1 MKQTITIILLVLLVI
16 GLGGCMTT
24 PTGKA
29 VQQAQLEEEPIKIG
43 FIGPLTGEMAALGIN
58 NLKGIQVAVNEIN
71 SYGGIN
77 GKQIELISEDDQG
90 MNVDAVN
97 AYRKLK
103 DVDEVNAVMLP
114 LYTTYVTVAEFADRD
129 KFLIID
135 SLDTSEEIADMGE
148 YSFAIGIYDE
158 GIGIT
163 IADFVYKELGE
174 TEVGL
179 AYNIEDAFMALVR
192 EGFMPRYEELG
203 GEILVDEEF
212 DFSTTDFRSILL
224 KADYADVDTLIVL
237 GYDESG
243 FLLRQAEE
251 IGFDFTFV
259 GSDMFSS
266 QNFRDNA
273 GGAEQG
279 AYFTFWNP
287 PNSPEYKSFL
297 SRYKAIHGEEPHEIL
312 FSAIGYDALHV
323 LASAMS
329 KSDLSTDAIKNQLY
343 RVKDFKGLSG
353 TLTMSGDGI
362 VRSVKESIFRIEGK
376 NFVEI

>member
-1 MKQTITIILLVLLVI
+1 MKRTITIILLVLLVI
-16 GLGGCMTT
+16 SLGGCAT
-24 PTGKA
+24 TGKV
-29 VQQAQLEEEPIKIG
+29 VQQPQDKEQPVKIG
-43 FIGPLTGEMAALGIN
+43 WIGPLTGEMAALGIN

-71 SYGGIN
+71 SQGGIS
-77 GKQIELISEDDQG
+77 GKQIELISEDDKG
-90 MNVDAVN
+90 INVDAVN

-103 DVDEVNAVMLP
+103 DIDKIDAVMLP

-135 SLDTSEEIADMGE
+135 SLDTSEEIADKGE

-163 IADFVYKELGE
+163 IADFVYEELDE
-174 TEVGL
+174 DEVGL
-179 AYNIEDAFMALVR
+179 AYNIEDAFMLLVR
-192 EGFMPRYEELG
+192 EGFILRYEELG

-212 DFSTTDFRSILL
+212 DFSTTDFRSVLL
-224 KADYADVDTLIVL
+224 KVGHADVDTLIVL

-279 AYFTFWNP
+279 AYFTFWKP
-287 PNSPEYKSFL
+287 EESPEYKRFL
-297 SRYKAIHGEEPHEIL
+297 AMYKALHGEEPHEIL
-312 FSAIGYDALHV
+312 FSAIGYDAMHF
-323 LASAMS
+323 LAKAIG
-329 KSDLSTDAIKNQLY
+329 KSDLSTDSIKNELY
-343 RVKDFKGLSG
+343 KVKNHKGLTGS
-353 TLTMSGDGI
+353 LTMSPDGI
-362 VRSVKESIFRIEGK
+362 VRSVKESIFRIEQE
-376 NFVEI
+376 NFIEI